1 MSEVYIMITIT
12 SREKVPGFL
21 EYYEKKLPIGLVSL
35 GYGTA
40 KDEILDM
47 LGLDRSEKAV
57 CLHVVTDAVW
67 EETKLHLRKRLYI
80 DAPDT
85 GIAFIVPLSSI
96 GGRRELAYVT
106 AGQGYRKGEES
117 VMKDTTLEL
126 LVIVSN
132 QGHTDMVMDAARGA
146 GAYGGTVL
154 HARGTGMNQA
164 EKFFGVF
171 LASEKDLTMI
181 VTQKN
186 QKNAIMQAVMKKAGM
201 ETPAKAI
208 IFSLPVTDATGLHT
222 ADDEPHGYGS
232 GTD

>member
-1 MSEVYIMITIT
+1 MSEVYMMITIT
-12 SREKVPGFL
+12 SREKLPEFL
-21 EYYEKKLPIGLVSL
+21 TYYEKELPVGFVSL

-57 CLHVVTDAVW
+57 GLNIVTGEIW
-67 EETKLHLRKRLYI
+67 KKTKWHLRKKLYI

-96 GGRRELAYVT
+96 GGRRELAYLTV
-106 AGQGYRKGEES
+106 GQDYRKGEES
-117 VMKDTTLEL
+117 VMKDTTMEL

-132 QGHTDMVMDAARGA
+132 QGHTDMVMDAARVA
-146 GAYGGTVL
+146 GAYGGTVI

-164 EKFFGVF
+164 EQFFGVF
-171 LASEKDLTMI
+171 LASEKDLTLI
-181 VTQKN
+181 VTPKS
-186 QKNAIMQAVMKKAGM
+186 QKNAIMQAVMQKAGM

-208 IFSLPVTDATGLHT
+208 IFSLPVTDVAGLHMV
-222 ADDEPHGYGS
+222 DEES
-232 GTD
+232 GE